1 MPGCRN
7 LARPDRQK
15 GPRIFEEG
23 ASVTITEEEPSY
35 ERISAAFGGVPRY
48 ELRLG
53 KQRPFALTIVTGARD
68 FDLDLGGVPLSG
80 LMVRQGAGNSCSKSA
95 RGGHRCSPRSST
107 PGCFPSS

>member
-15 GPRIFEEG
+15 VPRISEEG
-23 ASVTITEEEPSY
+23 TSVTITEEEPSF

-53 KQRPFALTIVTGARD
+53 KQKPFALTIATGTSD
-68 FDLDLGGVPLSG
+68 FDLDLGGVP
-80 LMVRQGAGNSCSKSA
+80 
-95 RGGHRCSPRSST
+95 
-107 PGCFPSS
+107 